1 MAADQIEYG
10 KAIFVAHDRLL
21 SIKHDRT
28 DNERTAPAISGN
40 RLAKL
45 LPFRVK
51 RREVEPSRRAR
62 MRKPSCLIS

>member
-10 KAIFVAHDRLL
+10 KAISSHTIASP

-28 DNERTAPAISGN
+28 DNERTAPAISEN